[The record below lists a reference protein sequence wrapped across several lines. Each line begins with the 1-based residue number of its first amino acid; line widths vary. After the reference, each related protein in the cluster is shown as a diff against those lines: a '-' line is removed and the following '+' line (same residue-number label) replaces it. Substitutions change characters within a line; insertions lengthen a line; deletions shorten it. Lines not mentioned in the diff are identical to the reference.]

1 MTEILIRSEIKKHGA
16 NAFLV
21 IVSTCPAN
29 QELRRDDGEARM
41 RLASSMEHAERLR
54 EQLAAL
60 LVSHLHGRQRKIIVR
75 DSGPACPG
83 EDAADPLQ

>member
-1 MTEILIRSEIKKHGA
+1 VIATQSQVQAEFFVYSEIRKHGA

-21 IVSTCPAN
+21 IVSRCPTN
-29 QELRRDDGEARM
+29 QKLHRDDSEARM

-60 LVSHLHGRQRKIIVR
+60 LISQLHGRQRKVVVR
-75 DSGPACPG
+75 NSGPL
-83 EDAADPLQ
+83 DPR